1 MTNAK
6 KKNKNTACTHEVFS
20 KGEGALERPVLRQIT
35 EGKHMNRPHK
45 NDLFFIIFW
54 LFQVGISIFPVCV
67 IADEVYLLN

>member
-45 NDLFFIIFW
+45 NDLFLLSFGYFKLAFPSFLFVLSPMKFI
-54 LFQVGISIFPVCV
+54 C
-67 IADEVYLLN
+67 